1 MGKPDLHSAFVES
14 EFTRRLGEEKEGG
27 NCESTR
33 TRGVVLI
40 GVNADGFFV
49 ML

>member
-14 EFTRRLGEEKEGG
+14 EFTRRLNEEKEGG

-33 TRGVVLI
+33 GVFLI
-40 GVNADGFFV
+40 GMNADGFFV